1 VSIPFVIWTFRRTGG
16 TTLTDLMMDLSEH
29 PRIDQEP
36 FNWDRCLGHVSRHW
50 YDTHDAARL
59 EADLDAVLAD
69 KPLIKHCHELHPDAF
84 NDALFAAAHRHGY
97 RQLVLDRRDEVGRML
112 SLELAQMTG
121 AWGKHGSTKRYD
133 RVERGEDVLPPIDI
147 AAALGHMRLCQ
158 ARRHALRARIDAYV
172 PGGTDGTG
180 EAAAV
185 TVVLFEDIYA
195 CPIEEGRPRV
205 RVLLQDLG
213 LTRNDPAGVRQR
225 ITHALRWQ
233 GQGSAR
239 ILPFVPNLDAARDA
253 LAAEVASWGDPVF

>member
-1 VSIPFVIWTFRRTGG
+1 MSIPFVIWTFRRTGG

-29 PRIDQEP
+29 PRVDQEP
-36 FNWDRCLGHVSRHW
+36 FNWDRCFGQVSKHW
-50 YDTHDAARL
+50 YDTRDADRL
-59 EADLDAVLAD
+59 VADLDGVLAD

-121 AWGKHGSTKRYD
+121 AWGKHGSAERYD

-158 ARRHALRARIDAYV
+158 DRRRTLLARINAYV
-172 PGGTDGTG
+172 PGGVDGKG

-185 TVVLFEDIYA
+185 PVVLFEDLYA

-205 RVLLQDLG
+205 RAILQNLG

-225 ITHALRWQ
+225 ITHALRWR
-233 GQGSAR
+233 GQDSAR
-239 ILPFVPNLDAARDA
+239 ILPFVPNIEEARAA
-253 LAAEVASWGDPVF
+253 LAAEVAGWGDPLF

>member
-1 VSIPFVIWTFRRTGG
+1 MSTPFVIWTFRRTGG

-29 PRIDQEP
+29 PRTDQEP
-36 FNWDRCLGHVSRHW
+36 FNWDRSFGAVSKHW

-59 EADLDAVLAD
+59 EADLDAVLQD
-69 KPLIKHCHELHPDAF
+69 TPLIKHCHELHPDGF

-121 AWGKHGSTKRYD
+121 AWGKHGSAERYA

-147 AAALGHMRLCQ
+147 AAAIGHMRLCQ
-158 ARRHALRARIDAYV
+158 ARRHALRARIDAAGLAV
-172 PGGTDGTG
+172 P
-180 EAAAV
+180 
-185 TVVLFEDIYA
+185 VVLFEDLYA

-205 RVLLQDLG
+205 RAILQDLG
-213 LTRNDPAGVRQR
+213 LTRKDPAGVRQR

-239 ILPFVPNLDAARDA
+239 ILPFVPNLAAARDA
-253 LAAEVASWGDPVF
+253 LTAEVASWGDPVF

>member
-1 VSIPFVIWTFRRTGG
+1 MSIPFVIWTFRRTGG

-36 FNWDRCLGHVSRHW
+36 FNWDRCFGAVSKHW
-50 YDTHDAARL
+50 FETRDTARL
-59 EADLDAVLAD
+59 EADLDALLAD
-69 KPLIKHCHELHPDAF
+69 TPLIKHCHELHPDGF

-121 AWGKHGSTKRYD
+121 AWGKMGSAERYA
-133 RVERGEDVLPPIDI
+133 RVERGDDVLPPIDI
-147 AAALGHMRLCQ
+147 PAALGHMRLCQ
-158 ARRHALRARIDAYV
+158 ARRHALRARIDAAGV
-172 PGGTDGTG
+172 P
-180 EAAAV
+180 V
-185 TVVLFEDIYA
+185 PVVLFEDLYT

-205 RVLLQDLG
+205 RAILQDLG

-225 ITHALRWQ
+225 ITQALRWR

-253 LAAEVASWGDPVF
+253 LAAEVAGWGDPVF